1 MKRAHGGFKW
11 IGLGLV
17 HEEKE
22 DLNKIFFNF
31 VTALQILQDR
41 VSKCMPV
48 LVEVACGR
56 REWPSGYHD
65 EPIELRT

>member
-1 MKRAHGGFKW
+1 M
-11 IGLGLV
+11 GLGLV

-41 VSKCMPV
+41 VLLCMHV
-48 LVEVACGR
+48 LAEVTCGR
-56 REWPSGYHD
+56 VSCSRGPCLSID
-65 EPIELRT
+65 EACALQE